1 MCAAS
6 AYTHAS
12 FSRGR
17 TGTVLNRIYIVVGL
31 FAIVVLA
38 GAFLAPRFI
47 QWGDYRDRMEV
58 LATSVLGAEV
68 SIRGDISFSLL
79 PSPRLAFSDVIVGD
93 AEAPA
98 ATVGAVEAEFVLM
111 DFLRDIY
118 NVTALTL
125 ESPVVHLTVD
135 ENGLFGSGVDLS
147 GAGNGV
153 ALEHARISNGSIRLE
168 DLRSAETFVAQR
180 IDGDLRLSSFVGP
193 FQFQGRADYDDT
205 RYEVRFNSGAADD
218 QGNARVSSFVREA
231 LGAFSVTLEGVL
243 AASAAPRFEGSLAY
257 RQAPPEAER
266 ADEIRGDLVLESAVT
281 VSTDRVVLSGYTLQP
296 DENRA
301 GMRLTGAASVQLG
314 LRRSFDA
321 VVSGGVFSLPPRD
334 ATEVASELPYEF
346 VRMLTELPA
355 PPIPPM
361 PGRLGVDLAE
371 VGLRGFALRELRVD
385 AISDGTDWTIEQAVG
400 RLPGETEM
408 RFSGVV
414 SNDSGVVGLQGDVSI
429 VAARLEA
436 LSQVWKRPSEDSPL
450 FNTPGSL
457 EGRLMLAG
465 DAFGLSHGRL
475 NVDGKSHELELR
487 IGFGAEPRLD
497 TVLKLASLDDRETA
511 ALLALFPDAVN
522 DANFTISFP
531 DGSFSITA
539 EQADVMGLMAT
550 DLVAEAQWSP
560 EAVRFSRLSASDWGG
575 LMLSAALRVSG
586 SLGEPYV
593 TGSGQVGVTA
603 GDAPG
608 LMALYEMAGVPF
620 GWQEGLAG
628 TWPADLQFLIAEAE
642 QGVEGAGQVLTLSGD
657 LAAAAI
663 DLRAEMSDGLS
674 GLSTGELRLVA
685 SLEAENGEATL
696 ARLGLADIPLFAGDD
711 VLVASLF
718 FEGSGPDGFDGR
730 MALSQGGQTVSYF
743 GALRVAQNGEISGD
757 GTLDVLLDDAS
768 GLASLVGAR
777 GASLPEV
784 EASAA
789 LSFEGVRR
797 LTLDNIAG
805 ASGDAGFGGYLEM
818 QRLGQLPNYS
828 GQINTDSL
836 ELGGLAAA
844 LFGRDALIGNRAA
857 IWPEGPLAA
866 NAAPRPARGEIAVST
881 GSLTHGGL
889 GFLGETS
896 FNFVW
901 SPESVS
907 ISRLVGAIGGGT
919 LRLSIEQCCA
929 GSLSARTV
937 SGQVTLDGAALDSI
951 VPEAIGWGLSGD
963 LFAGLQFEGTGES
976 LGETVRSL
984 TGEGNFAF
992 SDFVAQGLAPSV
1004 FPAIA
1009 GLENVL
1015 DMEADTLETLI
1026 GIALSQGDFT
1036 ADDARGAF
1044 TIAGGTV
1051 RVANLIIEGAGGR
1064 LAGSLNLVLDTL
1076 GLDGN
1081 YVLTPRDYVDPD
1093 GLVEPDTARI
1103 IAQVTGTLLAPVV
1116 RVDLSEMVAAIQV
1129 RANELEVERL
1139 ETLRLEDEARQ
1150 RAAAQ
1155 ERNRLIEE
1163 QRRRAAEEAARQAAE
1178 EEAQRLE
1185 EEQLLQEQGSEEIV
1199 PEAGEE
1205 EPINGPLNLGFQPGV
1220 NQPIGD
1226 GVNQPIQLIPG
1237 Q

>member
-1 MCAAS
+1 M
-6 AYTHAS
+6 
-12 FSRGR
+12 
-17 TGTVLNRIYIVVGL
+17 LNRIYIVVGL

-58 LATSVLGAEV
+58 LATSVLGADV

-118 NVTALTL
+118 NVTALSL

-147 GAGNGV
+147 GAGSGV
-153 ALEHARISNGSIRLE
+153 ALEHAHIANGSIRLE
-168 DLRSAETFVAQR
+168 DLRSAETFAAER
-180 IDGDLRLSSFVGP
+180 IDGELRLSSFAGP

-205 RYEVRFNSGAADD
+205 RYEVRFNSGAADA

-243 AASAAPRFEGSLAY
+243 SASAAPRFEGSLAY

-266 ADEIRGDLVLESAVT
+266 ADDIRGDLVLESAVT

-346 VRMLTELPA
+346 VRMLSELPA

-371 VGLRGFALRELRVD
+371 VGLRGFALRELRID
-385 AISDGTDWTIEQAVG
+385 ATSDGTDWTIEQAVG

-408 RFSGVV
+408 RFSGQA
-414 SNDSGVVGLQGDVSI
+414 SNNDGVVGLTGNISI
-429 VAARLEA
+429 TAARLEA
-436 LSQVWKRPSEDSPL
+436 LSQLWKRPSEDSPL

-465 DAFGLSHGRL
+465 DAFGLSHGL
-475 NVDGKSHELELR
+475 LVVDGKSHELEIR
-487 IGFGAEPRLD
+487 VGFGAEPRLD
-497 TVLKLASLDDRETA
+497 TVLELASLNERETA

-522 DANFTISFP
+522 DANFAISFP
-531 DGSFSITA
+531 DGSFAITA
-539 EQADVMGLMAT
+539 EQADVMGLLAT

-560 EAVRFSRLSASDWGG
+560 EAVRFSRLSTSDWGG
-575 LMLSAALRVSG
+575 LMLSAALRLSG
-586 SLGEPYV
+586 SLSDPRV
-593 TGSGQVGVTA
+593 TGSGQLGITA
-603 GDAPG
+603 NDAPG
-608 LMALYEMAGVPF
+608 LVALYEMAGVPF
-620 GWQEGLAG
+620 GWQEGLTG
-628 TWPADLQFLIAEAE
+628 TWPAELQFLIADAE
-642 QGVEGAGQVLTLSGD
+642 QGVGQVLTLSGD
-657 LAAAAI
+657 AAAAAI
-663 DLRAEMSDGLS
+663 DLRAEMSGGFS
-674 GLSTGELRLVA
+674 GLATSELRLVA
-685 SLEAENGEATL
+685 SLEAQNGDAML
-696 ARLGLADIPLFAGDD
+696 GRLGLGDVPLFAGDTP
-711 VLVASLF
+711 LVASLF

-730 MALSQGGQTVSYF
+730 MGLSQGGQTVSYF
-743 GALRVAQNGEISGD
+743 GALRVAQSGEISGD
-757 GTLDVLLDDAS
+757 GTLDVLLEDGS
-768 GLASLVGAR
+768 GLASLAGAR
-777 GASLPEV
+777 GASLPEI

-789 LSFEGVRR
+789 LSFEGTRQ
-797 LTLDNIAG
+797 LTLDNIVGVA
-805 ASGDAGFGGYLEM
+805 GDAGFDGYLEM
-818 QRLGQLPNYS
+818 QRLGQLPSYS
-828 GQINTDSL
+828 GQINTDAL
-836 ELGGLAAA
+836 ELGGLAAVM
-844 LFGRDALIGNRAA
+844 FGRDALIGDAST

-866 NAAPRPARGEIAVST
+866 NAVPRPTRGDIAVST
-881 GSLTHGGL
+881 GSLTLDGL
-889 GFLGETS
+889 DVLEETS

-901 SPESVS
+901 GPESVS
-907 ISRLVGAIGGGT
+907 ISRLVGAVGGGAI
-919 LRLSIEQCCA
+919 RFSVEQCCA
-929 GSLSARTV
+929 GSLAARTV
-937 SGQVTLDGAALDSI
+937 SGQVTLDGVALDRV
-951 VPEAIGWGLSGD
+951 VPEAVGWGLSGN

-976 LGETVRSL
+976 LGETVRSM
-984 TGEGNFAF
+984 TGEGNFSF
-992 SDFVAQGLAPSV
+992 SDFVAQGLSPSV

-1009 GLENVL
+1009 GFEDVLET
-1015 DMEADTLETLI
+1015 EADALETLI
-1026 GIALSQGDFT
+1026 GLALSQGDFE
-1036 ADDARGAF
+1036 AEEARGAF

-1051 RVANLIIEGAGGR
+1051 RVANLIIEGVGGR

-1093 GLVEPDTARI
+1093 GLVEADTARI
-1103 IAQVTGTLLAPVV
+1103 IARVTGTLLAPVV

-1185 EEQLLQEQGSEEIV
+1185 EERLLQEQSGETV
-1199 PEAGEE
+1199 PATEE
-1205 EPINGPLNLGFQPGV
+1205 EGPVSGPLNLGFQPGV

>member
-58 LATSVLGAEV
+58 LASDVLGADV

-125 ESPVVHLTVD
+125 DSPVVYLTVD

-180 IDGDLRLSSFVGP
+180 IDGELRLSSFAGP
-193 FQFQGRADYDDT
+193 FQFQGRADYDET
-205 RYEVRFNSGAADD
+205 RYEVRFNSGAADA

-243 AASAAPRFEGSLAY
+243 SASIAPRFEGSLAY

-266 ADEIRGDLVLESAVT
+266 ADEIRGDLVVESAVT

-346 VRMLTELPA
+346 VRMLSELPA

-385 AISDGTDWTIEQAVG
+385 ATTDGIDWTIEQAVG

-408 RFSGVV
+408 RFSGVA
-414 SNDSGVVGLQGDVSI
+414 SNDNGVIGLQGDVSI
-429 VAARLEA
+429 AAARLEA
-436 LSQVWKRPSEDSPL
+436 LSQLWKRPSEDSPL
-450 FNTPGSL
+450 FNTPGGL

-475 NVDGKSHELELR
+475 SVDGKSHQLELR
-487 IGFGAEPRLD
+487 MGFGAEPRLD
-497 TVLKLASLDDRETA
+497 AALDLGGLDERETA
-511 ALLALFPDAVN
+511 ALLALFPDVAN
-522 DANFTISFP
+522 DANFAISFP

-539 EQADVMGLMAT
+539 EQADVLGLAAA

-575 LMLSAALRVSG
+575 VMLSAALRLSG
-586 SLGEPYV
+586 SLVDPYV
-593 TGSGQVGVTA
+593 TGSGQLGVTA

-608 LMALYEMAGVPF
+608 LTALYEMAGVPF
-620 GWQEGLAG
+620 GWQDGLADA
-628 TWPADLQFLIAEAE
+628 WPADLQFLIADAE

-663 DLRAEMSDGLS
+663 DLRAEMSGGLS
-674 GLSTGELRLVA
+674 GLSTDDLRLVA
-685 SLEAENGEATL
+685 SLEAEDGAETL
-696 ARLGLADIPLFAGDD
+696 GRFGMSGVPLFLGDEP
-711 VLVASLF
+711 LVASLF

-730 MALSQGGQTVSYF
+730 MGLSQGGQTLSYF
-743 GALRVAQNGEISGD
+743 GGLRLDQSGEISGD

-768 GLASLVGAR
+768 GLASLIGAR
-777 GASLPEV
+777 GTSLPEV

-789 LSFEGVRR
+789 ISFAGARR
-797 LTLDNIAG
+797 LTLDNIVG
-805 ASGDAGFGGYLEM
+805 ATGNAGFSGYL
-818 QRLGQLPNYS
+818 QRQFLGQLPSYT
-828 GQINTDSL
+828 GHINTDSL
-836 ELGGLAAA
+836 EVGGLASA
-844 LFGRDALIGNRAA
+844 LFGRDALIGDAGA

-866 NAAPRPARGEIAVST
+866 NASPRPSRGEIEVST
-881 GSLTHGGL
+881 GSLTHDGRSL
-889 GFLGETS
+889 LEETG
-896 FNFVW
+896 FNFAW

-907 ISRLVGAIGGGT
+907 INRLVGAVGGGT
-919 LRLSIEQCCA
+919 LRLSMEQCCA

-937 SGQVTLDGAALDSI
+937 SGQLTLDGVALESI
-951 VPEAIGWGLSGD
+951 APEAVGQGLSGNVS
-963 LFAGLQFEGTGES
+963 AGLQFEGTGES
-976 LGETVRSL
+976 LGETVRSM
-984 TGEGNFAF
+984 TGEGNFAL
-992 SDFVAQGLAPSV
+992 SGFVAQGLGPSV
-1004 FPAIA
+1004 FLTIA
-1009 GLENVL
+1009 GFEDVL
-1015 DMEADTLETLI
+1015 DTEADALETLI
-1026 GIALSQGDFT
+1026 GLALSQGDFE
-1036 ADDARGAF
+1036 AEEARGAF

-1051 RVANLIIEGAGGR
+1051 RVANLIIEGIGGR

-1076 GLDGN
+1076 GLEGN
-1081 YVLTPRDYVDPD
+1081 YVLTPRDFVDSN
-1093 GLVEPDTARI
+1093 GLVETDTARI
-1103 IAQVTGTLLAPVV
+1103 IARVTGTLLAPVV

-1178 EEAQRLE
+1178 EEAHRLE
-1185 EEQLLQEQGSEEIV
+1185 EERLLQEQFEGGD
-1199 PEAGEE
+1199 PERGAD
-1205 EPINGPLNLGFQPGV
+1205 EPATGPLNLGFQPGV
-1220 NQPIGD
+1220 NQPIGNSN
-1226 GVNQPIQLIPG
+1226 NQPLQLIPD